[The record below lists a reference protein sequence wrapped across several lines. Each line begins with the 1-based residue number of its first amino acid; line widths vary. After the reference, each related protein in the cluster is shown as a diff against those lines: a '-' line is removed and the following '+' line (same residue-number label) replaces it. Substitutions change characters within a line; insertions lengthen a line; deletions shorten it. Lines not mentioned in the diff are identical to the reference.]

1 MDALQMT
8 LLFDYYGDLLTERQ
22 RMCID
27 MRYNQDMSLGE
38 IAQELQVSRQ
48 GVYDNLNR
56 AEALLTNMEQKTGCV
71 RRDLQ
76 CRKVLQT
83 IEEAAKVLENHQD
96 SQVRQIAAKILSAA
110 QGLEVGG
117 GLRRKHWTKREL
129 AEQENAKVLL
139 TVLGALRQTGRKP
152 LALKCEKGLR
162 GATCLCPLGN
172 TFPVTKCNI
181 HPCPHSPVTAATEL
195 FKPKTPQ
202 RF

>member
-22 RMCID
+22 RMYID

-76 CRKVLQT
+76 CRKVLRT
-83 IEEAAKVLENHQD
+83 IEEAAKVLENHPD
-96 SQVRQIAAKILSAA
+96 SQVRQTAAKILSAA
-110 QGLEVGG
+110 QGLE
-117 GLRRKHWTKREL
+117 E
-129 AEQENAKVLL
+129 
-139 TVLGALRQTGRKP
+139 
-152 LALKCEKGLR
+152 
-162 GATCLCPLGN
+162 
-172 TFPVTKCNI
+172 
-181 HPCPHSPVTAATEL
+181 
-195 FKPKTPQ
+195 
-202 RF
+202 